1 MSERGSDRQSPRL
14 PGVWTLIRDVLSFL
28 GGWTLIFMEVQ
39 RSDLRE
45 SVLVL
50 AAGIVGVP
58 AAAVGAQSIAD
69 AITRRNGTAESSS
82 SPQVEA
88 GSSSAGTP

>member
-1 MSERGSDRQSPRL
+1 M
-14 PGVWTLIRDVLSFL
+14 WTLTRDVLSFL

-39 RSDLRE
+39 RPELRE

-69 AITRRNGTAESSS
+69 AITARRTGTGGSSS
-82 SPQVEA
+82 SPPEPAALESQ
-88 GSSSAGTP
+88 P